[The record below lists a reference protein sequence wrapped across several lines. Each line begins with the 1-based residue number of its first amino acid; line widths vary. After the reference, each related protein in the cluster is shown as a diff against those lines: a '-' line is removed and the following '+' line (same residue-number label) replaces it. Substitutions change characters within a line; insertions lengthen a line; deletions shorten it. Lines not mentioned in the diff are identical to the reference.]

1 MYSQME
7 NTTINDEE
15 LLTIITGAEALI
27 NSRPLSYQSASSKDL
42 IPLTPNH
49 FLFGQLGGQ
58 FAPEAQ
64 VNKVPLNTR
73 WRRVQ
78 NIIGNIWSRWMKELI
93 PIIGKRNKWTTKHKN
108 LEENQVVIVL
118 WPDLPRSKWPLGR
131 IVEAVSSKDG
141 NIRTVKVA
149 VNGKVYTRGLNTI
162 YPLNIE
168 A

>member
-1 MYSQME
+1 
-7 NTTINDEE
+7 
-15 LLTIITGAEALI
+15 
-27 NSRPLSYQSASSKDL
+27 
-42 IPLTPNH
+42 
-49 FLFGQLGGQ
+49 
-58 FAPEAQ
+58 
-64 VNKVPLNTR
+64 
-73 WRRVQ
+73 
-78 NIIGNIWSRWMKELI
+78 MKELI

-118 WPDLPRSKWPLGR
+118 WPDLRRSKWPLGR